1 MPEGKGHDVWITV
14 SHRRG
19 GGAQMNQRHFRR
31 SWFGVSAHFLL
42 FTALK
47 HYIWQPV
54 CFFFIWTTLSLEN
67 WHINY
72 ALLKTKSQWL
82 EEGHSFSEAAELHQ
96 TFPDQ
101 RGRSVGPEETHGLHG
116 VQHECQVIVQLV
128 SAGYHILS
136 VTSPLYWKT
145 ILNILM

>member
-1 MPEGKGHDVWITV
+1 MTCGSLCPTDGE
-14 SHRRG
+14 G
-19 GGAQMNQRHFRR
+19 GGTDEPEALPALMVWCF
-31 SWFGVSAHFLL
+31 SALPVVHSSETLHL
-42 FTALK
+42 TAC
-47 HYIWQPV
+47 V
-54 CFFFIWTTLSLEN
+54 FFFIWTTLSLEN

-72 ALLKTKSQWL
+72 ALLKTKSQWS

-116 VQHECQVIVQLV
+116 VQHESQVIVQLV
-128 SAGYHILS
+128 SAGYHMLS